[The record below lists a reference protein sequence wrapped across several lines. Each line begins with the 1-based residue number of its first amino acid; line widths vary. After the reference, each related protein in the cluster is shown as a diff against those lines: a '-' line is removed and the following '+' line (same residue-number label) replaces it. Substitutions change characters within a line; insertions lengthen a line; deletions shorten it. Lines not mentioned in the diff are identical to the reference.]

1 MPRFAFAGALGAA
14 LAYFFDPDNG
24 RKRRKEG
31 IKRAAKRFRQAGRK
45 AQAVTAQ
52 AQGLKEKATHLSEQ
66 EKSQPDDVTLA
77 RKVESEIFRGADVP
91 KGQINVNVED
101 GVVYLR
107 GELEQPDLIEDL
119 GAQAR
124 KVQGVRAVENLLHV
138 PGEEAPAKA
147 EEFFSAVNGPTEN
160 PGDSSTRTC
169 AAGAQRVVAKEAT
182 RRV

>member
-1 MPRFAFAGALGAA
+1 MPRFVFAGAVGAA

-24 RKRRKEG
+24 RKRRKEA
-31 IKRAAKRFRQAGRK
+31 IKKTAKRFRQAGRK
-45 AQAVTAQ
+45 GQAVAAQ
-52 AQGLKEKATHLSEQ
+52 AQGLKEKATHRSEQ
-66 EKSQPDDVTLA
+66 EKPQPEDVTLA
-77 RKVESEIFRGADVP
+77 RKVESEIFRGTEVP

-119 GAQAR
+119 GTQAR

-147 EEFFSAVNGPTEN
+147 E
-160 PGDSSTRTC
+160 
-169 AAGAQRVVAKEAT
+169 
-182 RRV
+182 

>member
-1 MPRFAFAGALGAA
+1 MPRFAFAGAIGAA

-24 RKRRKEG
+24 RKRRKEALERG
-31 IKRAAKRFRQAGRK
+31 AKAFRQTGRK
-45 AQAVTAQ
+45 GQAVAAQ
-52 AQGLKEKATHLSEQ
+52 AQGLKQKATHLKEQ
-66 EKSQPDDVTLA
+66 EKPQPDDVTLA

-124 KVQGVRAVENLLHV
+124 KVQGVLGVENLLHA
-138 PGEEAPAKA
+138 PGHEAPAKR
-147 EEFFSAVNGPTEN
+147 E
-160 PGDSSTRTC
+160 
-169 AAGAQRVVAKEAT
+169 
-182 RRV
+182 

>member
-1 MPRFAFAGALGAA
+1 MPRFVLGGAVGAA
-14 LAYFFDPDNG
+14 LAYLFDPDNG
-24 RKRRKEG
+24 RKRRKKA
-31 IKRAAKRFRQAGRK
+31 IKRTAKALHQTTNLRK
-45 AQAVTAQ
+45 
-52 AQGLKEKATHLSEQ
+52 Q
-66 EKSQPDDVTLA
+66 EKPQPDDVTLA
-77 RKVESEIFRGADVP
+77 RKVESEIFRDADLP

-147 EEFFSAVNGPTEN
+147 E
-160 PGDSSTRTC
+160 
-169 AAGAQRVVAKEAT
+169 
-182 RRV
+182 